1 MRFGKITAIT
11 ILVLLAGI
19 IGFIIFGPV
28 KADTGSTHVI
38 AVHKAMGNG
47 FTTVGN
53 AYAIITDLDTLDMY
67 DASGAV
73 NTTIDSEANDGA
85 AIEFTADGQN
95 TDWAMAT
102 APALETGK
110 RYAITFYENATP
122 AAGDTAV
129 LGPLRYDPQTGETF
143 TDANPTRSSLSGAGV
158 RTRGD

>member
-11 ILVLLAGI
+11 ILVLLAVV
-19 IGFIIFGPV
+19 IGFIIYGPV

-53 AYAIITDLDTLDMY
+53 AYAIITDLDTLDMMHASTGVA
-67 DASGAV
+67 DATYG
-73 NTTIDSEANDGA
+73 NCD
-85 AIEFTADGQN
+85 IELTADGQN